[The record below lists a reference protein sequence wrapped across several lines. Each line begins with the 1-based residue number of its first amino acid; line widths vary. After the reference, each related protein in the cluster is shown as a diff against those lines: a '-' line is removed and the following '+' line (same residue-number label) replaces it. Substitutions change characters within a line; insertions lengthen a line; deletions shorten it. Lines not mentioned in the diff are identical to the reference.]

1 MNFMSPKIT
10 IYTSPSCSH
19 CQALIKWLQEKSL
32 SFTEKDV
39 IENESNRDFIV
50 QKTNQ
55 MEIPV
60 TIINDQSGKN
70 EQVVIGFDP
79 DKILKIISNL

>member
-1 MNFMSPKIT
+1 MSPKIT

-19 CQALIKWLQEKSL
+19 CQALKKWLQEKSL

-39 IENESNRDFIV
+39 IGNESNRDFIV
-50 QKTNQ
+50 QKTDQ

-60 TIINDQSGKN
+60 IIITDQTGKK

-79 DKILKIISNL
+79 DKLANAISNL